1 MIMMQVKLNQ
11 IARRAKQDKR
21 LKFTSLI
28 HHVNESNLAECYREL
43 KANKACGIDG
53 ETVEGYGKNL
63 QERLSQLVA
72 SMKSKQYRPKPV
84 KRVYIPKAGKN
95 EKRGLGIPSV
105 EDKLVQI
112 MLKKILEQIYEAEFL
127 DVSYGFR
134 PKLSCHDAVK
144 ALDKTVMTKPINY
157 IVEVDIKGFFD
168 NVNHYW
174 LQRCLEEKIAD
185 RNLLWLV
192 RKFLKA
198 GVVEDGKQL
207 ATEAGT
213 PQGGVISPLLAN
225 IYLHYV
231 LDLWFK
237 KEIKSQAKG
246 HMELIRYCDDFV
258 VCCESEKD
266 AKNFLDL
273 LHTRLEK
280 FGLQVSEEKTKVL
293 KFGRQVWKQAQRSRE
308 KVETFNFLG
317 FTHYC
322 GKSRRGYF
330 IMGHKTSKEN
340 LSRKLKETKEW
351 LKNIRNKLRLRE
363 WWPVLKS
370 KLTGHYNYFGVSG
383 NYRCLQ
389 QFYRQIFS
397 MVFKWINHRSQK
409 KSMNFDQYL
418 NYLQW
423 NPLPIPRICY
433 AMY

>member
-1 MIMMQVKLNQ
+1 MMQVKLNQ
-11 IARRAKQDKR
+11 IARKAKQDKQ

-28 HHVNESNLAECYREL
+28 HHVSEANLAECYQEL

-53 ETVEGYGKNL
+53 ETVEAYGKNL
-63 QERLSQLVA
+63 QDRLDKLVG
-72 SMKSKQYRPKPV
+72 SIKSKQYRPKPV
-84 KRVYIPKAGKN
+84 KRVYIPKAGKD

-134 PKLSCHDAVK
+134 PKLSCHDAIK
-144 ALDKTVMTKPINY
+144 ALDRAVITKPINY

-174 LQRCLEEKIAD
+174 LQRCLEEKIID

-207 ATEAGT
+207 TTDVGT

-237 KEIKSQAKG
+237 KEIKSQTKG

-266 AKNFLDL
+266 AKNFLEL
-273 LHTRLEK
+273 LQARLGK
-280 FGLQVSEEKTKVL
+280 FGLQVSGDKTKVL
-293 KFGRQVWKQAQRSRE
+293 KFGRQVWKQAQRSKE

-322 GKSRRGYF
+322 GKSRQGYF

-340 LSRKLKETKEW
+340 LCRKLKETKEW
-351 LKNIRNKLRLRE
+351 LKQIRNKLRLKE

-383 NYRCLQ
+383 NYRNLMK
-389 QFYRQIFS
+389 FYRSILLI
-397 MVFKWINHRSQK
+397 VFKWINRRSQK
-409 KSMNFDQYL
+409 KSMDFGQYK
-418 NYLQW
+418 NYLQL
-423 NPLPIPRICY
+423 NPLPTPRICY